1 MSTETIRNVTPAG
14 AGTEISE
21 DETAA
26 AALRAAQAAADAG
39 GRTAIPGAFHLDDE
53 GDFAGDNFNLKPR
66 ENRPGPIPEDQRKVS
81 HEVYAVRNTLKFLYE
96 KTKLATIA
104 EKDYTEF
111 IDRVKQAALVGCDS
125 SNVDPV
131 LAAAALNDIR
141 GDVVRRYGRK
151 IAFQYLLRLAA
162 WAAVGVVLGF
172 MVIGISQCSGLVTL
186 SGYGYLLVGSSG
198 LETLSG
204 YGYLLV
210 GSMIGAWLS
219 VAASRW
225 EIAFDGI
232 QEFVDMSVE
241 PPVRLLFVGLL
252 AMAFGL
258 FLQLGI
264 IPINI
269 DKVPLATFYASP
281 PWALFLG
288 IIAGISEKALS
299 MQLLTRAKQ
308 VFTTT
313 S

>member
-1 MSTETIRNVTPAG
+1 MSTELISNVPPAG
-14 AGTEISE
+14 GGTEIS
-21 DETAA
+21 DGETA

-39 GRTAIPGAFHLDDE
+39 GPPPMTAGRTAIPGAFDLDE
-53 GDFAGDNFNLKPR
+53 KGEFAGDNFNLKPL
-66 ENRPGPIPEDQRKVS
+66 EDRPGIPEDQRKVS
-81 HEVYAVRNTLKFLYE
+81 HEVYAVRNTLKFLS
-96 KTKLATIA
+96 KTKNKLAAIA
-104 EKDYTEF
+104 PEDYTEF
-111 IDRVKQAALVGCDS
+111 IDRVKQAARVGCVG
-125 SNVDPV
+125 SNVDTS
-131 LAAAALNDIR
+131 LAASALNDIR
-141 GDVVRRYGRK
+141 GDIVRRYGRK
-151 IAFQYLLRLAA
+151 IAFLYLLALAA
-162 WAAVGVVLGF
+162 WAAAGVVLGF
-172 MVIGISQCSGLVTL
+172 IVIGISQWSGI
-186 SGYGYLLVGSSG
+186 
-198 LETLSG
+198 ETLSG

-210 GSMIGAWLS
+210 GSMVGAWLS

-232 QEFVDMSVE
+232 QEFADMSAE

-269 DKVPLATFYASP
+269 DKVPLATFSASP
-281 PWALFLG
+281 QWALFLG
-288 IIAGISEKALS
+288 IIAGVGEKGLS